1 MQQLKASMLLDSE
14 FKISRIDER
23 IYGSFIEHLGRS
35 VYGGI
40 YELGHATADED
51 GFRGDVLEMVRE
63 LRVPIVRYPGGNF
76 VSGYR
81 WEDGVG
87 PVNKR
92 PKRLDLAWRT
102 MEPNTVGV
110 NEFIRWCQKAGT
122 APMMAV
128 NLGTR
133 GIEAAMDLL
142 EYCNHPGGS
151 YLSDLR
157 ISHGAKNPHDIKVWC
172 LGNEMDGPWQVGHKT
187 AAEYGRLAYETGK
200 AMKIFDPGLEL
211 VSCGSSYTEM
221 PTYPDWE
228 RETLEHT
235 YDVADYISLHQYF
248 TNYEND
254 TPNFLAGTMKLDSF
268 IRTIEGVCNAVKA
281 KKRGKKDIYISFD
294 EWNVW
299 FHSRK
304 ADDERMAN
312 KPWAFAPPLLEDI
325 YTMEDALVVGCILI
339 TFIKHADRVK
349 MACLAQL
356 VNVIAP
362 IMTET
367 GGGCC
372 RQTIFYPFLHASL
385 YGRGVALQP
394 VISSPLYDSTD
405 YTDVPYLES
414 AAVWEEEKEEL
425 VIFAVNRS
433 LTDSMALTCTVKGFE
448 GYRVVEH
455 ITLSCEDLHAVNTV
469 TKPDTVVPSAEK
481 APALDDG
488 VVTIKLDKASWNVI
502 RFKKDADFTDAT

>member
-1 MQQLKASMLLDSE
+1 MAMILKASMTLDKE
-14 FKISRIDER
+14 YRISRVDER
-23 IYGSFIEHLGRS
+23 IYGSFIEHLGRC

-40 YELGHATADED
+40 YEPGHPAADKD
-51 GFRGDVLEMVRE
+51 GFRGDVLELVRE
-63 LRVPIVRYPGGNF
+63 LKVPIVRYPGGNF

-87 PVNKR
+87 PVERR

-102 MEPNTVGV
+102 MEPNAVGV
-110 NEFIRWCQKAGT
+110 NEFMRWCKKANT

-157 ISHGAKNPHDIKVWC
+157 VSHGAKEPHNIKVWC

-187 AAEYGRLAYETGK
+187 ALEYGRLAGETGK
-200 AMKIFDPGLEL
+200 AMKLFDPTLEL

-221 PTYPDWE
+221 PTYPSWE
-228 RETLEHT
+228 LETLEHT
-235 YDVADYISLHQYF
+235 YEVADYISLHQYF

-254 TPNFLAGTMKLDSF
+254 TANFLADTMKLDTF
-268 IRTIEGVCNAVKA
+268 IRTIDSVCNTVKA

-304 ADDERMAN
+304 ADDESMAS
-312 KPWAFAPPLLEDI
+312 KPWTIAPPLLEDI
-325 YTMEDALVVGCILI
+325 YTLEDALVVGSILI
-339 TFIKHADRVK
+339 TFLRHADRVK

-367 GGGCC
+367 GGGAC
-372 RQTIFYPFLHASL
+372 RQTIFYPYLHASL
-385 YGRGVALQP
+385 YGRGISLNP
-394 VISSPLYDSTD
+394 VVQSPKYDSAD
-405 YTDVPYLES
+405 YTDVPYLDS
-414 AAVWEEEKEEL
+414 AATWNEEQDEL
-425 VIFAVNRS
+425 TIFAVNRS
-433 LTDSMALTCTVKGFE
+433 LEEDLELSCTLGSFD

-455 ITLSCEDLHAVNTV
+455 IKLDGDDLKAVNTV
-469 TKPDTVVPSAEK
+469 AKPDAVIPSLATAPTMDDCKLTVRLS
-481 APALDDG
+481 
-488 VVTIKLDKASWNVI
+488 KASWNVI
-502 RFKKDADFTDAT
+502 RLRK